1 MPEITEEVV
10 KEALKDVID
19 PELGYNVVD
28 LGLVYGVAIQGGHV
42 EVMMTMTT
50 PGCPASNYI
59 QEGAHHRLLAVD
71 GVVDARVSVVWSPPW
86 EPSLMS
92 DDAKQYF
99 GFA

>member
-28 LGLVYGVAIQGGHV
+28 LGLIYGVAIQDGSV

-59 QEGAHHRLLAVD
+59 QEGAHRRLLAVD